1 MKKKILFLS
10 VAFMIILSL
19 GATAQPKTGGD
30 YFAGKWDVLVKGTP
44 NGDAQMIFI
53 LEKKDATMTGVVQDT
68 TGAEISKISSADL
81 KENSL
86 TVYFNAQGYDVYLMI
101 DKKDD
106 THVTGNLMGM
116 FDAEGKRMEE
126 GK

>member
-1 MKKKILFLS
+1 
-10 VAFMIILSL
+10 
-19 GATAQPKTGGD
+19 
-30 YFAGKWDVLVKGTP
+30 
-44 NGDAQMIFI
+44 MIFI

>member
-1 MKKKILFLS
+1 MKKTILFLS
-10 VAFMIILSL
+10 VAFMLFLSL
-19 GATAQPKTGGD
+19 GASAQPKTGAD

-68 TGAEISKISSADL
+68 AGVEISKISSADL

-106 THVTGNLMGM
+106 TSVTGNLMGM